1 MIEVVEIS
9 RNFGRFQAVNNVSF
23 QVQKSEVLG
32 FLGPNGAGKS
42 TTMKML
48 TGYLQPSSGDAL
60 ICGHSVTK
68 QSLKARAKIGYLPE
82 SAPSYGEMQVEEF
95 LRFAGKVR
103 GLIGKKLNSQIEKV
117 LEDTS
122 LQTVRKQLIETLS
135 KGYRQRTCLAQ
146 SLLHDPPVLLLDEP
160 TDGLDPNQKYEVR
173 KLISQLKED
182 RTILVSTHILEEVE
196 AICTRAIILSEG
208 KIVGDGTP
216 EELLSKSVYHNAIN
230 LKISVKPNQ
239 NVQQILLGIPSIE
252 RVEIQSSNHQTLS
265 FFILAKQGKPILEE
279 VKERLDQHNVK
290 ILEMYVEKG
299 RLDEVF
305 RQMTI
310 VEAA

>member
-9 RNFGRFQAVNNVSF
+9 RNFGRFQVVSNVSF

-68 QSLKARAKIGYLPE
+68 QSIKARAKIGYLPE

-103 GLIGKKLNSQIEKV
+103 GLTGEKLNSQIEKV

-160 TDGLDPNQKYEVR
+160 TDGLDPNQKFEVR

-239 NVQQILLGIPSIE
+239 NVQQILLGIPSVE

-265 FFILAKQGKPILEE
+265 FVILAKQGQPILEE
-279 VKERLDQHNVK
+279 VKERLDQQNIK
-290 ILEMYVEKG
+290 IVEMYVEKG

>member
-1 MIEVVEIS
+1 MIEVIEIS
-9 RNFGRFQAVNNVSF
+9 RNFGRFQAVSNVSF

-103 GLIGKKLNSQIEKV
+103 GLTGGKLNSQIEKV
-117 LEDTS
+117 LEETS

-239 NVQQILLGIPSIE
+239 NVQQILLGIPSVE

-265 FFILAKQGKPILEE
+265 FVILAKQGQPILEE
-279 VKERLDQHNVK
+279 VKEHLDQQNVK
-290 ILEMYVEKG
+290 IVEMYVEKG

>member
-1 MIEVVEIS
+1 MIEVIEIS
-9 RNFGRFQAVNNVSF
+9 RNFGRFQAVSNVSF

-103 GLIGKKLNSQIEKV
+103 GLTGGKLNSQIEKV

-230 LKISVKPNQ
+230 LKISVKPDQ
-239 NVQQILLGIPSIE
+239 NVQRILLGIPSVE

-265 FFILAKQGKPILEE
+265 FVILAKQGQPILEE
-279 VKERLDQHNVK
+279 VKEHLDQQNVK
-290 ILEMYVEKG
+290 IVEMYVEKG

>member
-1 MIEVVEIS
+1 MIEVIEIS
-9 RNFGRFQAVNNVSF
+9 RNFGRFQAVSNVSF

-103 GLIGKKLNSQIEKV
+103 GLTGEKLNSQIEKV

-230 LKISVKPNQ
+230 LKISVKPDQ
-239 NVQQILLGIPSIE
+239 NVQRILLGIPSVE

-265 FFILAKQGKPILEE
+265 FVILAKQGQPILEE
-279 VKERLDQHNVK
+279 VKERLDQQNVK
-290 ILEMYVEKG
+290 IVEMYVEKG

>member
-1 MIEVVEIS
+1 MIEVIEIS
-9 RNFGRFQAVNNVSF
+9 RNFGRFQAVSNVSF

-103 GLIGKKLNSQIEKV
+103 GLTGEKLNSQIEKV

-239 NVQQILLGIPSIE
+239 NVQQILLGIPSVE

-265 FFILAKQGKPILEE
+265 FVVLAKQGQPILEE
-279 VKERLDQHNVK
+279 VKERLDQQNVK
-290 ILEMYVEKG
+290 IVEMYVEKG

>member
-1 MIEVVEIS
+1 MIEVIEIS
-9 RNFGRFQAVNNVSF
+9 RNFGRFQAVSNVSF

-32 FLGPNGAGKS
+32 FLRPNGAGKS
-42 TTMKML
+42 TTVKML

-103 GLIGKKLNSQIEKV
+103 GLTGEKLNSQIDKV

-230 LKISVKPNQ
+230 LKISVKPDQ
-239 NVQQILLGIPSIE
+239 NVQRILLGIPSVE

-265 FFILAKQGKPILEE
+265 FVILAKQGQPILEE
-279 VKERLDQHNVK
+279 VKERLDQQNVK
-290 ILEMYVEKG
+290 IVEMYVEKG

>member
-1 MIEVVEIS
+1 MIEVIEIS
-9 RNFGRFQAVNNVSF
+9 RNFGRFQAVSNVSF

-103 GLIGKKLNSQIEKV
+103 GLTGGKLNSQIEKV

-239 NVQQILLGIPSIE
+239 NVQQILLGIPSVE

-265 FFILAKQGKPILEE
+265 FVVLAKQGQPILEE
-279 VKERLDQHNVK
+279 VKERLDQQNVK
-290 ILEMYVEKG
+290 IVEMYVEKG

>member
-1 MIEVVEIS
+1 MIEAVEIS
-9 RNFGRFQAVNNVSF
+9 RNFGKFQAVSNVSF

-103 GLIGKKLNSQIEKV
+103 GLTGGKLNSQIEKV

-239 NVQQILLGIPSIE
+239 NVQQILLGIPSVE
-252 RVEIQSSNHQTLS
+252 RVEIQSSNYQTLS
-265 FFILAKQGKPILEE
+265 FVVLAKQGQPILEE
-279 VKERLDQHNVK
+279 VKERLDQQNVK
-290 ILEMYVEKG
+290 IVEMYVEKG

>member
-9 RNFGRFQAVNNVSF
+9 RNFGRFQAVSNVSF

-103 GLIGKKLNSQIEKV
+103 GLTGEKLNSQIEKV

-230 LKISVKPNQ
+230 LKISVKPDQ
-239 NVQQILLGIPSIE
+239 NVQQILLGIPSVE

-265 FFILAKQGKPILEE
+265 FVILAKQGKPILEE
-279 VKERLDQHNVK
+279 VKERLDQQNVK

>member
-9 RNFGRFQAVNNVSF
+9 RNFGRFQAVSNVSF

-103 GLIGKKLNSQIEKV
+103 GLTGGKLNSQIEKV

-239 NVQQILLGIPSIE
+239 NVQQILLGIPSVE
-252 RVEIQSSNHQTLS
+252 RVEIQSSNYQTLS
-265 FFILAKQGKPILEE
+265 FVVLAKQGQPILEE
-279 VKERLDQHNVK
+279 VKERLDQQNVK
-290 ILEMYVEKG
+290 IVEMYVEKG

>member
-9 RNFGRFQAVNNVSF
+9 RNFGKFQAVSNVSF

-103 GLIGKKLNSQIEKV
+103 GLTGGKLNSQIEKV

-196 AICTRAIILSEG
+196 AICTRAIILSKG

-230 LKISVKPNQ
+230 LKISVKPDQ
-239 NVQQILLGIPSIE
+239 NFQRILLGIPSVE
-252 RVEIQSSNHQTLS
+252 RVEIQSSNYQTLS
-265 FFILAKQGKPILEE
+265 FVVLAKQGQPILEE
-279 VKERLDQHNVK
+279 VKERLDQQNVK
-290 ILEMYVEKG
+290 IVEMYVEKG

>member
-9 RNFGRFQAVNNVSF
+9 RNFGKFQAVSNVSF

-103 GLIGKKLNSQIEKV
+103 GLTGEKLNSQIEKV

-122 LQTVRKQLIETLS
+122 LQNVRKQLIETLS
-135 KGYRQRTCLAQ
+135 KGYLQRTCLAQ

-239 NVQQILLGIPSIE
+239 NVQQILLGIPSVE

-265 FFILAKQGKPILEE
+265 FVVLAKQGQPILEE
-279 VKERLDQHNVK
+279 VKERLDQQNVK
-290 ILEMYVEKG
+290 IVEMYVEKG

>member
-9 RNFGRFQAVNNVSF
+9 RNFGKFQAVSNVSF

-68 QSLKARAKIGYLPE
+68 QSLKARSKIGYLPE

-103 GLIGKKLNSQIEKV
+103 GLTGEKLNSQIEKV

-239 NVQQILLGIPSIE
+239 NVQQILLEIPSVE
-252 RVEIQSSNHQTLS
+252 RVEIQSSNYQTLS
-265 FFILAKQGKPILEE
+265 FVVLAKQGQPILEE
-279 VKERLDQHNVK
+279 VKERLDQQNVK
-290 ILEMYVEKG
+290 IVEMYVEKG

>member
-1 MIEVVEIS
+1 M
-9 RNFGRFQAVNNVSF
+9 
-23 QVQKSEVLG
+23 
-32 FLGPNGAGKS
+32 
-42 TTMKML
+42 
-48 TGYLQPSSGDAL
+48 
-60 ICGHSVTK
+60 
-68 QSLKARAKIGYLPE
+68 
-82 SAPSYGEMQVEEF
+82 
-95 LRFAGKVR
+95 
-103 GLIGKKLNSQIEKV
+103 
-117 LEDTS
+117 
-122 LQTVRKQLIETLS
+122 
-135 KGYRQRTCLAQ
+135 
-146 SLLHDPPVLLLDEP
+146 DEP

-173 KLISQLKED
+173 KLISQLKAD

-239 NVQQILLGIPSIE
+239 NVQQILLGIPSVE
-252 RVEIQSSNHQTLS
+252 RVEIQGSNHKTLS
-265 FFILAKQGKPILEE
+265 FVILAKQGKPILEE
-279 VKERLDQHNVK
+279 VKECLDQQNVK
-290 ILEMYVEKG
+290 IVEMYVEKG

>member
-1 MIEVVEIS
+1 MIEVIEIS
-9 RNFGRFQAVNNVSF
+9 RNFGRFQAVSNVSF

-103 GLIGKKLNSQIEKV
+103 GLTGEKLNSQIEKV

-146 SLLHDPPVLLLDEP
+146 SLLHDPLVLLLDEP

-239 NVQQILLGIPSIE
+239 NVQQILLGIPSVE
-252 RVEIQSSNHQTLS
+252 RVEIQSSNYQTLS
-265 FFILAKQGKPILEE
+265 FVVLAKQGQPILEE
-279 VKERLDQHNVK
+279 VKERLDQQNVK
-290 ILEMYVEKG
+290 IVEMYVEKG

>member
-9 RNFGRFQAVNNVSF
+9 RNFGRFQAVSNVSF

-103 GLIGKKLNSQIEKV
+103 GLTGGKLNSQIEKV

-160 TDGLDPNQKYEVR
+160 TDGLDPNQKFEVR

-239 NVQQILLGIPSIE
+239 NVQQILLGIPSVE

-265 FFILAKQGKPILEE
+265 FVILAKQGKPILEE
-279 VKERLDQHNVK
+279 VKERLDQQNVK
-290 ILEMYVEKG
+290 IVEMYVEKG

>member
-1 MIEVVEIS
+1 MIEVIEIS
-9 RNFGRFQAVNNVSF
+9 RNFGRFQAVSNVSF

-103 GLIGKKLNSQIEKV
+103 GLTGGKLNSQIEKV

-230 LKISVKPNQ
+230 LKISVKTNQ
-239 NVQQILLGIPSIE
+239 NVQQILLGIPSVE
-252 RVEIQSSNHQTLS
+252 RVEIQSSNYQTLS
-265 FFILAKQGKPILEE
+265 FVVLAKQGQPILEE
-279 VKERLDQHNVK
+279 VKERLDQQNIK
-290 ILEMYVEKG
+290 IVEMYVEKG

>member
-1 MIEVVEIS
+1 MIEVIEIS
-9 RNFGRFQAVNNVSF
+9 RNFGRFQAVSNVSF

-103 GLIGKKLNSQIEKV
+103 GLTGGKLNSQIEKV

-230 LKISVKPNQ
+230 LKISVKTNQ
-239 NVQQILLGIPSIE
+239 NVQQILLGIPSVE
-252 RVEIQSSNHQTLS
+252 RVEIQSSNYQTLS
-265 FFILAKQGKPILEE
+265 FVVLAKQGQPILEE
-279 VKERLDQHNVK
+279 VKELLDQQNVK
-290 ILEMYVEKG
+290 IVEMYVEKG

>member
-9 RNFGRFQAVNNVSF
+9 RNFGKFQAVSNVSF

-103 GLIGKKLNSQIEKV
+103 GLTGEKLNSQIEKV

-230 LKISVKPNQ
+230 LKISVKPDQ
-239 NVQQILLGIPSIE
+239 NVQQILLGIPSVE
-252 RVEIQSSNHQTLS
+252 RVEIQSSNYQTLS
-265 FFILAKQGKPILEE
+265 FVVLAKQGQPILEE
-279 VKERLDQHNVK
+279 VKERLDQQNVK
-290 ILEMYVEKG
+290 IVEMYVEKG

>member
-9 RNFGRFQAVNNVSF
+9 RNFGKFQAVSNVSF

-103 GLIGKKLNSQIEKV
+103 GLTGEKLNSQIEKV

-160 TDGLDPNQKYEVR
+160 TDGLDPNQKFEVR
-173 KLISQLKED
+173 KLISQLNED

-239 NVQQILLGIPSIE
+239 NVQQILLGIPSVE

-265 FFILAKQGKPILEE
+265 FVVLAKQGQPILEE
-279 VKERLDQHNVK
+279 VKERLDQQNIK
-290 ILEMYVEKG
+290 IVEMYVEKG

-310 VEAA
+310 VEAV

>member
-9 RNFGRFQAVNNVSF
+9 RNFGKFQAVSNVSF

-103 GLIGKKLNSQIEKV
+103 GLTGGKLNSQIEKV
-117 LEDTS
+117 LEYTS

-173 KLISQLKED
+173 KLICQLKED

-239 NVQQILLGIPSIE
+239 NVQQILLGIPSVE
-252 RVEIQSSNHQTLS
+252 RVEIQSSNYQTLS
-265 FFILAKQGKPILEE
+265 FVVLAKQGQPILEE
-279 VKERLDQHNVK
+279 VKERLDQQNIK
-290 ILEMYVEKG
+290 IVEMYVEKG

>member
-1 MIEVVEIS
+1 MIEVIEIS
-9 RNFGRFQAVNNVSF
+9 RNFGRFQAVSNVSF

-103 GLIGKKLNSQIEKV
+103 GLTGEKLNSQIEKV

-239 NVQQILLGIPSIE
+239 NVQQILLGIPSVE
-252 RVEIQSSNHQTLS
+252 RVEIQSSNYQTLS
-265 FFILAKQGKPILEE
+265 FVVLAKQGQPILEE
-279 VKERLDQHNVK
+279 VKELLDQQNVK
-290 ILEMYVEKG
+290 IVEMYVEKG

>member
-1 MIEVVEIS
+1 MIEVIEIS
-9 RNFGRFQAVNNVSF
+9 RNFGRFQAVSNVSF

-103 GLIGKKLNSQIEKV
+103 GLTGEKLNSQIEKV

-230 LKISVKPNQ
+230 LKISVKPDQ
-239 NVQQILLGIPSIE
+239 NVQRILLGIPSVE

-265 FFILAKQGKPILEE
+265 FVVLAKQGQPILEE
-279 VKERLDQHNVK
+279 VKERLDQQNVK
-290 ILEMYVEKG
+290 IVEMYVEKG

>member
-9 RNFGRFQAVNNVSF
+9 RNFGKFQAVSNVSF

-103 GLIGKKLNSQIEKV
+103 GLTGGKLNSQIEKV

-160 TDGLDPNQKYEVR
+160 TDGLDPNQKFEVR

-239 NVQQILLGIPSIE
+239 NVQQILLGIPSVE

-265 FFILAKQGKPILEE
+265 FVILAKQGQPILEE
-279 VKERLDQHNVK
+279 VKERLDQQNVK
-290 ILEMYVEKG
+290 IVEMYVEKG

>member
-1 MIEVVEIS
+1 MIEVIEIS
-9 RNFGRFQAVNNVSF
+9 RNFGRFQAVSNVSF

-103 GLIGKKLNSQIEKV
+103 GITGEKLNSQIEKV

-230 LKISVKPNQ
+230 LKISVKPDQ
-239 NVQQILLGIPSIE
+239 NVQQILLGIPSVE

-265 FFILAKQGKPILEE
+265 FVVLAKQGQPILEE
-279 VKERLDQHNVK
+279 VKERLDQQNVK
-290 ILEMYVEKG
+290 IVEMYVEKG

>member
-9 RNFGRFQAVNNVSF
+9 RNFGKFQAVSNVSF

-103 GLIGKKLNSQIEKV
+103 GLTGEKLNSQIEKV

-230 LKISVKPNQ
+230 LKISVKPDQ
-239 NVQQILLGIPSIE
+239 NVQRILLGIPSVE

-265 FFILAKQGKPILEE
+265 FVILAKQGQPILEE
-279 VKERLDQHNVK
+279 VKERLDQQNVK
-290 ILEMYVEKG
+290 IVEMYVEKG

>member
-9 RNFGRFQAVNNVSF
+9 RNFGRFYAVNNVSF

-103 GLIGKKLNSQIEKV
+103 GLTGGKLNSQIEKV
-117 LEDTS
+117 IEDTS
-122 LQTVRKQLIETLS
+122 LETVRKQLIETLS

-160 TDGLDPNQKYEVR
+160 TDGLDPNQKFEVR

-265 FFILAKQGKPILEE
+265 FVILAKQGQPILEE
-279 VKERLDQHNVK
+279 VKERLDQQNIK
-290 ILEMYVEKG
+290 IVEMYVEKG

>member
-1 MIEVVEIS
+1 MIEVIEIS
-9 RNFGRFQAVNNVSF
+9 RNFGKFQAVSNVSF

-103 GLIGKKLNSQIEKV
+103 GLTGGKLNSQIEKV

-239 NVQQILLGIPSIE
+239 NVQQILLGIPSVE

-265 FFILAKQGKPILEE
+265 FVVLAKQGQPILEE
-279 VKERLDQHNVK
+279 VKERLDQQNVK
-290 ILEMYVEKG
+290 IVEMYVEKG

>member
-9 RNFGRFQAVNNVSF
+9 RNFGKFQAVSNVSF

-103 GLIGKKLNSQIEKV
+103 GLTGGKLNSQIEKV

-230 LKISVKPNQ
+230 LKISVKPDQ
-239 NVQQILLGIPSIE
+239 NVQRILLGIPSVE

-265 FFILAKQGKPILEE
+265 FVVLAKQGQPILEE

-290 ILEMYVEKG
+290 IVEMYVEKG

>member
-9 RNFGRFQAVNNVSF
+9 RNFGKFQAVSNVSF

-48 TGYLQPSSGDAL
+48 TSYLQPSSGDAL

-103 GLIGKKLNSQIEKV
+103 GLTGGKLNSQIEKV

-230 LKISVKPNQ
+230 LKISVNPSQ
-239 NVQQILLGIPSIE
+239 NVQQILLGIPSVE

-265 FFILAKQGKPILEE
+265 FVVLAKQGQPILEE
-279 VKERLDQHNVK
+279 VKERLDQQNVK
-290 ILEMYVEKG
+290 IVEMYVEKG

-305 RQMTI
+305 RRMTI
-310 VEAA
+310 LEAA